1 MKKIFVILIMCVARI
16 ATAQEISPLVP
27 YKPGKANHS
36 IIEMEQKL
44 NDNPSIVKNWGA
56 VIERAA
62 WRDGW
67 AHEVSPEFFQE
78 QKYIL
83 FCLRK
88 SFQVKKNFQKGDFAT
103 FGTKSDGTLVSTERD
118 PYSGELFLEL
128 DPNDLETESFRLSQ
142 DYPPFVYAS
151 SVCMNGV
158 DVYAKQVSTSD
169 VSPTPRLNRNNDGY
183 SQVAPSTG
191 GERYAESEFRETEET
206 GNTYITNNYFSDE
219 GEINYE
225 QDEYGEYQDSR
236 LSFWF
241 SLNISAGPIYV
252 NPYSNYGYVGNQ
264 PGYYNGNYSQPYVCI
279 GHQGNNG
286 VPSISNVSYFNQT
299 VNNIYNYNYNYNYN
313 STTIITNPPPVPP
326 VVGYPLDPPTG
337 DIAYTPI
344 DPANRTHAGFAK
356 NKGITP
362 IKGIKQVPANQNDGL
377 AGNSIPRPMKPAGTD
392 SRPKT
397 NSSTTAS
404 TNSEQSIPR
413 PMKPGATVDSRPKT
427 NLNQGTAVADS
438 RPGSRPNPSTGSV
451 KPEPQP
457 SQKPPN
463 QFTRPVAQQDQYQ
476 ANQTPQ
482 SRPATKQNQTQ
493 TNGSTQSR
501 PQENRS
507 NYKQNPRGS
516 NPQPTQQS
524 RQSYGNSS
532 PSGQTAYNTG
542 QSNRGSA
549 PSGGRGNSGGGNYG
563 GQRR

>member
-1 MKKIFVILIMCVARI
+1 MKKMIFVILMCVAKF
-16 ATAQEISPLVP
+16 ATAQEVSPLVP

-44 NDNPSIVKNWGA
+44 KGNSSIVKNWGA

-78 QKYIL
+78 KYIV

-103 FGTKSDGTLVSTERD
+103 FGTKSDGELVSTERD
-118 PYSGELFLEL
+118 PYTGELFLEL
-128 DPNDLETESFRLSQ
+128 DPNDLETETFSLSK

-158 DVYAKQVSTSD
+158 DVYAKQVNSAS

-183 SQVAPSTG
+183 AQVPPSAG
-191 GERYAESEFRETEET
+191 AQKYAEPEFAEAEKTS

-279 GHQGNNG
+279 GNQGYNG

-313 STTIITNPPPVPP
+313 STTIITNPPPVSPVTGNPIHPP
-326 VVGYPLDPPTG
+326 NGG
-337 DIAYTPI
+337 IAYTPI
-344 DPANRTHAGFAK
+344 DPLNRTHAGFAK
-356 NKGITP
+356 NKGIAP
-362 IKGIKQVPANQNDGL
+362 VRGIKETPTVQTRGFAN
-377 AGNSIPRPMKPAGTD
+377 NSD

-397 NSSTTAS
+397 NSNPKTTFAD
-404 TNSEQSIPR
+404 TR
-413 PMKPGATVDSRPKT
+413 PSSRPE
-427 NLNQGTAVADS
+427 S
-438 RPGSRPNPSTGSV
+438 R
-451 KPEPQP
+451 P

-463 QFTRPVAQQDQYQ
+463 QFTRGPQQDQSQ
-476 ANQTPQ
+476 ANSAPQ
-482 SRPATKQNQTQ
+482 SRPKENRGNYNQGSPKSNFQ
-493 TNGSTQSR
+493 TNQQPRQAPSSR
-501 PQENRS
+501 PSYS
-507 NYKQNPRGS
+507 NSGPSR
-516 NPQPTQQS
+516 PT
-524 RQSYGNSS
+524 
-532 PSGQTAYNTG
+532 AHNTG

-549 PSGGRGNSGGGNYG
+549 PTGGRGNFGGGNTG
-563 GQRR
+563 GRSR

>member
-1 MKKIFVILIMCVARI
+1 MCVAKM

-27 YKPGKANHS
+27 YKTGKANHS

-44 NDNPSIVKNWGA
+44 RDNPSIVKNWGS

-78 QKYIL
+78 KKYIL

-88 SFQVKKNFQKGDFAT
+88 SYQVKKNFKKGDFAT
-103 FGTKSDGTLVSTERD
+103 FGTKSDGELASTERD

-158 DVYAKQVSTSD
+158 DVYARQVSSD

-183 SQVAPSTG
+183 TQASPSEG
-191 GERYAESEFRETEET
+191 NVRYAEPEFRQTEPST
-206 GNTYITNNYFSDE
+206 GNTYITNNYFPDE

-241 SLNISAGPIYV
+241 ALNISAGPIYV
-252 NPYSNYGYVGNQ
+252 NPYSNYAYVGNQ
-264 PGYYNGNYSQPYVCI
+264 PGCNNGNYSQPYVCI

-313 STTIITNPPPVPP
+313 STTIVTNPPPVPP
-326 VVGYPLDPPTG
+326 VVGN
-337 DIAYTPI
+337 PI
-344 DPANRTHAGFAK
+344 DPSTGDVAYDPIEPSNRTHAGFAK
-356 NKGITP
+356 NKGIAP

-377 AGNSIPRPMKPAGTD
+377 ASN
-392 SRPKT
+392 
-397 NSSTTAS
+397 
-404 TNSEQSIPR
+404 SIPR

-427 NLNQGTAVADS
+427 NLDQGTSVAGA
-438 RPGSRPNPSTGSV
+438 RPGSRPNPSAGSV
-451 KPEPQP
+451 KPESRP
-457 SQKPPN
+457 SQKSPN
-463 QFTRPVAQQDQYQ
+463 YFMRDPRQDQPQ
-476 ANQTPQ
+476 ASQTPQ
-482 SRPATKQNQTQ
+482 SRPTTKQNQTQ
-493 TNGSTQSR
+493 TNGYSQSR
-501 PQENRS
+501 PQERS
-507 NYKQNPRGS
+507 NYNQNPRGS
-516 NPQPTQQS
+516 NPQQARTSQPSS
-524 RQSYGNSS
+524 RPSYGNSS
-532 PSGQTAYNTG
+532 PARQTAYNAP
-542 QSNRGSA
+542 SRGSA
-549 PSGGRGNSGGGNYG
+549 PSGGRGNSGGGNSG
-563 GQRR
+563 GRSR